1 MEEDLRWKE
10 TFETKD
16 GLRWKSDMQ
25 KSLTQGCG
33 NFLYKFNKK
42 NLFNRNKTYFIPVFW
57 KKPFDVRLPLMK
69 EELRSNNNKN
79 PHLSLLLC
87 NQRH

>member
-16 GLRWKSDMQ
+16 GLWWKSDMQ

-33 NFLYKFNKK
+33 NLLYKFNKK
-42 NLFNRNKTYFIPVFW
+42 KFVQQKQDLFYTCLLEKT
-57 KKPFDVRLPLMK
+57 L
-69 EELRSNNNKN
+69 
-79 PHLSLLLC
+79 
-87 NQRH
+87 